1 VIVFKQIV
9 EISVTGRLSLG
20 PDMARYSKIYLTIS
34 GETPSAKESTQ
45 QMIIII
51 HNKNLN
57 FNLLRKKSVQD
68 TMTV

>member
-1 VIVFKQIV
+1 MTVFKQIV
-9 EISVTGRLSLG
+9 EIRKTFTR
-20 PDMARYSKIYLTIS
+20 ARYGINSKIYLTTS

-51 HNKNLN
+51 IHNKNLI

>member
-1 VIVFKQIV
+1 VTVFKQIV
-9 EISVTGRLSLG
+9 EIRKTFTR
-20 PDMARYSKIYLTIS
+20 ARYGINSKIYLTTS

-45 QMIIII
+45 QMIIIR
-51 HNKNLN
+51 HNKNFI

>member
-1 VIVFKQIV
+1 VTVFKQIV
-9 EISVTGRLSLG
+9 EIRKTFTR
-20 PDMARYSKIYLTIS
+20 ARYGINSKIYLTTS

-45 QMIIII
+45 QMIIIR
-51 HNKNLN
+51 HNKNLI